1 MSSGMEA
8 GLVRKY
14 ASEAG
19 GLRLARH
26 GPHGHSARTAHSM
39 SASALRKKSDASLV
53 RKVPFAPLRPVL
65 ANLQEVFLGTKLAVL
80 FPAVPLAI
88 AARCANFGQVWVFAL
103 SLLGLI
109 PLAERV
115 SFLTEQIAIYTG
127 PTVGGLLNATCG
139 NATEL
144 IIALFALMQGKIEVV
159 KYSLLGSVL
168 SNLLLVLGTS
178 LFCGGIVNLGVD
190 QPYDRKQA
198 DVSTGLLILGV
209 LCQSLPLMLRYAV
222 AAGEHSIAAATTG
235 LELSRACSIVMLL
248 AYVAYLFFQLKT
260 HTQLFEPQDIDED
273 DEDQEEAVIGFGSGL
288 FWLAF
293 KTVLI
298 AILSEYVVGTIEPT
312 SQSWGLSVS
321 FISIILLP
329 IVGNAAEHAGA
340 IIFALK
346 NKLDITLGVA
356 LGSATQISMFVVPLS
371 VIVAWIAGIQM
382 DLDFKLLET
391 GSLFVSVIVTAF
403 TLQDGTSHYL
413 KGILLL
419 LCYIVIGAC
428 FFVTRQPASHANG
441 GGAGLAVPTGTWN
454 AQVA

>member
-1 MSSGMEA
+1 MEAAAAMEA
-8 GLVRKY
+8 GRKL
-14 ASEAG
+14 A
-19 GLRLARH
+19 ARH
-26 GPHGHSARTAHSM
+26 PHGRSRTAHNM
-39 SASALRKKSDASLV
+39 SSSSLRKKSDAALV
-53 RKVPFAPLRPVL
+53 RKVPVAPLRPLL
-65 ANLQEVFLGTKLAVL
+65 ANLQEVFLATKLAVL

-88 AARCANFGQVWVFAL
+88 AAQCFRFDQVWVFAL

-115 SFLTEQIAIYTG
+115 SFLTEQIALYTG

-144 IIALFALMQGKIEVV
+144 IIALFALLKGKIEVV
-159 KYSLLGSVL
+159 KCSLLGSVL

-178 LFCGGIVNLGVD
+178 LFCGGVVNLGAR
-190 QPYDRKQA
+190 QPYDRNQS
-198 DVSTGLLILGV
+198 DVSTALLFLAV
-209 LCQSLPLMLRYAV
+209 LCHSAPLLLRYAV
-222 AAGEHSIAAATTG
+222 AAGEHSVSATSAS
-235 LELSRACSIVMLL
+235 LDLSRACSFVML
-248 AYVAYLFFQLKT
+248 ASYVAYLFFQLKT
-260 HTQLFEPQDIDED
+260 HRQLFEPQEVDGGDAGDD
-273 DEDQEEAVIGFGSGL
+273 DEEPALGFASAL
-288 FWLAF
+288 FWLALM
-293 KTVLI
+293 TAVI
-298 AILSEYVVGTIEPT
+298 SVLSEYVVGTIEPT

-346 NKLDITLGVA
+346 NKL
-356 LGSATQISMFVVPLS
+356 VPLS
-371 VIVAWIAGIQM
+371 VLVAWIMGVQM

-391 GSLFVSVIVTAF
+391 GSLFMAVLVTAF

-428 FFVTRQPASHANG
+428 FFVARQPADQDVS
-441 GGAGLAVPTGTWN
+441 
-454 AQVA
+454 

>member
-1 MSSGMEA
+1 MDAAAAAAAMEA
-8 GLVRKY
+8 GRK
-14 ASEAG
+14 
-19 GLRLARH
+19 LPARH
-26 GPHGHSARTAHSM
+26 GGHPHGRSSGRTAHNM
-39 SASALRKKSDASLV
+39 SSSSLRKKSDVALV
-53 RKVPFAPLRPVL
+53 RKVPVAPLRPVL

-88 AARCANFGQVWVFAL
+88 AAQCFRFGQVWVFAL
-103 SLLGLI
+103 SLVGLI

-115 SFLTEQIAIYTG
+115 SFLTEQIALYTG

-144 IIALFALMQGKIEVV
+144 IIALFALLKGKIEVV
-159 KYSLLGSVL
+159 KCSLLGSVL

-178 LFCGGIVNLGVD
+178 LFCGGVVNLGAD
-190 QPYDRKQA
+190 QPYDRKQS

-209 LCQSLPLMLRYAV
+209 LCQSMPMLLRYAV
-222 AAGEHSIAAATTG
+222 GAGEHSVAAATTA
-235 LELSRACSIVMLL
+235 LDLSRACSFVML
-248 AYVAYLFFQLKT
+248 ASYVAYLFFQLKT
-260 HTQLFEPQDIDED
+260 HRQLFEPQDVDGDGSDAGD
-273 DEDQEEAVIGFGSGL
+273 DEEPALMFASAL
-288 FWLAF
+288 FWLVLM
-293 KTVLI
+293 TVVI
-298 AILSEYVVGTIEPT
+298 SVLSEYVVGTIEPT

-371 VIVAWIAGIQM
+371 VLVAWIMGVQM

-391 GSLFVSVIVTAF
+391 SSLFIAVLVTAF
-403 TLQDGTSHYL
+403 TLQDGASHYL
-413 KGILLL
+413 KGVLLL

-428 FFVTRQPASHANG
+428 FFVARQPAGHANNNET
-441 GGAGLAVPTGTWN
+441 LLDVPTSSMS
-454 AQVA
+454 V